1 MSVTWILYFILVC
14 VGEKGLDSA
23 KLSCDLQKLL
33 YVCAIW
39 PNLRME
45 TAWSLP
51 IEDIFPI
58 S

>member
-1 MSVTWILYFILVC
+1 MSMTWILYFILVC

-23 KLSCDLQKLL
+23 KLSRDLQNLL
-33 YVCAIW
+33 YVYVIW
-39 PNLRME
+39 SNLRMG

-51 IEDIFPI
+51 LEDIFPI